1 MIGNVMRNILKKNLA
16 SYDTFFHW
24 SVNFRGANSVSVVLN
39 LVFAIC
45 NKIMKAKKKN
55 LLPRDDRKCN
65 EEHFEKKFGLLRYFL
80 SLKRKFSL
88 KRKGGTSWKLPILP
102 LRACALLYSLGILL
116 VTQSIFLVQQRAQAE
131 IEASDLL
138 YYIEQRTFHF
148 DCTFD
153 T

>member
-1 MIGNVMRNILKKNLA
+1 MRNILKKNLA

-65 EEHFEKKFGLLRYFL
+65 KEHFEKKFDLLRYFL
-80 SLKRKFSL
+80 SLKRKFSWDV
-88 KRKGGTSWKLPILP
+88 TTWKPPISRL
-102 LRACALLYSLGILL
+102 ACM
-116 VTQSIFLVQQRAQAE
+116 
-131 IEASDLL
+131 
-138 YYIEQRTFHF
+138 RTFVF
-148 DCTFD
+148 SRLFAGSSINICRTAMRLGRNWSQWPPLLFSAKKFLIWLNFR
-153 T
+153 